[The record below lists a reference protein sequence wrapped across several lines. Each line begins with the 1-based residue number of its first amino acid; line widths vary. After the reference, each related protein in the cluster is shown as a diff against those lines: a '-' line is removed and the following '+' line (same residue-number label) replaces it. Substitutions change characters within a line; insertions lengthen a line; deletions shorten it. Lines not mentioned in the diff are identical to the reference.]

1 MGDAPIRDSR
11 AESERDAPAPTTEIA
26 PPSGNDAVSPASQ
39 QPPLPA
45 STGDAASPPQSTPS
59 STPVTATARVTEVRS
74 ETGSLAGG
82 GATPASPKPP
92 SETSAVAS
100 TARETPDTRVSTS
113 SAKETAKKQSKDGEP
128 SFLSR
133 IGDWCVPRLV
143 HGILRMCWI
152 ECSVDEVADRKQ
164 DHTPPAPVGQLD
176 TRVLETALD
185 VAWRVN
191 ERDAARQSAVD
202 EKVKW
207 LFALIVIVG
216 TFTAGFVEFKSSKYV
231 LTFGAASI
239 AILSVA
245 GFLTVWYFGVK
256 KSASASLEA
265 PGLLTAPEGEQAKH
279 RLLEHLRTVSAFNGA
294 RTRFDVD
301 VYRAALRLVA
311 VGTLAVIL
319 TFVARMLAPEN
330 DDIVA
335 KLRGDPDLLREL
347 RGPQGERGRAGKQGP
362 PGEDGSDGVA
372 GPAGPKG
379 DQGAAGVCNCPP
391 ATSTVP
397 TTAPTP
403 VDAAN

>member
-1 MGDAPIRDSR
+1 
-11 AESERDAPAPTTEIA
+11 
-26 PPSGNDAVSPASQ
+26 
-39 QPPLPA
+39 
-45 STGDAASPPQSTPS
+45 
-59 STPVTATARVTEVRS
+59 
-74 ETGSLAGG
+74 
-82 GATPASPKPP
+82 
-92 SETSAVAS
+92 
-100 TARETPDTRVSTS
+100 
-113 SAKETAKKQSKDGEP
+113 
-128 SFLSR
+128 
-133 IGDWCVPRLV
+133 
-143 HGILRMCWI
+143 MCWI